1 MGIFALRLDLAPPR
15 DEPIRFNRKR
25 GKVYVTIFKHTWNP
39 FAKWG
44 AVAKEFDWNTIQ
56 AEVTKFAGFNGKTY
70 MERYTFTLLSV
81 KPGTNEVL
89 DRFLLASNMP
99 VDNNFPALWAYIK
112 TYMNGGPIM
121 KPETPIRNQAVSF
134 MNSAREWLPTY
145 EIFQS
150 PGHNGAVIKHSAG
163 EAAFLLFLNLLATLA
178 WPALFVAAVGHYI
191 AMRVAPAAIWPDA
204 MDAES
209 KSAPRVDEMEQRK
222 IAV

>member
-44 AVAKEFDWNTIQ
+44 AITKEFDWNTIQ

-70 MERYTFTLLSV
+70 MVRYALILVSV
-81 KPGTNEVL
+81 KPGTNEVV
-89 DRFLLASNMP
+89 DRFILKSNMMTTMELHATWAYCRLYMARGP
-99 VDNNFPALWAYIK
+99 EAVPEFPARIQEISFRRSFFHYLYFLDPTEEGRQARKDMPWYEFVLAAILIPGY
-112 TYMNGGPIM
+112 PI
-121 KPETPIRNQAVSF
+121 F
-134 MNSAREWLPTY
+134 
-145 EIFQS
+145 
-150 PGHNGAVIKHSAG
+150 
-163 EAAFLLFLNLLATLA
+163 
-178 WPALFVAAVGHYI
+178 ALMGLGHYI
-191 AMRVAPAAIWPDA
+191 AMRFAPAAIWPDA

-209 KSAPRVDEMEQRK
+209 KSAPRVDEMEHRK